1 MLIENAT
8 KCNFRRFKTEKARH
22 DDRKTNL
29 MERIDQTNKKTCD
42 YDNSPAVLEIIKL
55 FGSELSPLS
64 QRNHIWTIHSVNC
77 NFPIP
82 KSIKHIH
89 IV

>member
-1 MLIENAT
+1 M
-8 KCNFRRFKTEKARH
+8 H
-22 DDRKTNL
+22 DDRKTNP
-29 MERIDQTNKKTCD
+29 MERIDETNKKTCD

-64 QRNHIWTIHSVNC
+64 QRNHFATICRVNC

>member
-1 MLIENAT
+1 M
-8 KCNFRRFKTEKARH
+8 H

-29 MERIDQTNKKTCD
+29 MERIDKTNKKTCD
-42 YDNSPAVLEIIKL
+42 YDNAPAVLEIIKL
-55 FGSELSPLS
+55 FGSELWPLS
-64 QRNHIWTIHSVNC
+64 QRNHFGTIHSVTC

-82 KSIKHIH
+82 KSIEHIH